1 MSTTIRPVL
10 RDDVV
15 WTVWNDGHLLFN
27 PNTRSTIKVTSADQ
41 SWIETLDGKRSLTDL
56 EGSSH
61 NPNHLLKT
69 LEALCRGQFLLNSEE
84 TFEFLFPNQQRQSWT
99 PSKRQ
104 WLYGTLYSRTT
115 TWPVALPSASVY
127 LTLSIL
133 VFCGS
138 LGLIWY
144 QSVPLA
150 LHPWTIND
158 DWLLG
163 SFSAYAGLSLT
174 MSLSAAIQASM
185 LSTQTKHVDIQVK
198 QTLGILHLGVNR
210 VPIYHTDTHTQR
222 QFAGV
227 GIATVLLAIG
237 VCWFAES
244 QRLNGVGGSVS
255 TALLL
260 LLTWELCPFFDTNG
274 AQLLETVTVH
284 KQRLR
289 TQDFLRSSLLNSRF
303 GDVEG
308 QQGLRITLCIW
319 LLWFGV
325 AIHLLGQYV
334 LPHLSTLLIQ
344 TLQYPTLLGQ
354 MWLGYISLLIS
365 LCYVYFIFQGLRLSG
380 NLLEQI
386 IPRSPKIDTVPT
398 SESTYIACKNVFPEL
413 HPFENIETAQTITI
427 SAGTRIDEHVDETHI
442 WILLA
447 GQVAFI
453 EPKPEGGFSTLFE
466 LPAPTPLLCP
476 AESKKPPVLWSRS
489 EISLLSLPY
498 HPEQWHTLRDNLV
511 ALQHLKPFSELS
523 SQWQWVL
530 ATQASARTIPADQ
543 FVLAKGDASNTLYLL
558 THGEVSVDTTP
569 PVSLSAPAIFG
580 EMGILSEAPRSANVR
595 CTTWCTVVVLPAH
608 IIRVCLQQHPSMQ
621 AWLDDLVS
629 NRLSATAVSNGGS
642 NGPQ

>member
-1 MSTTIRPVL
+1 MSAAVHPVL
-10 RDDVV
+10 RDDVS
-15 WTVWNDGHLLFN
+15 WTTWNNGYLLFN
-27 PNTRSTIKVTSADQ
+27 PNTRSTIKVASADHA
-41 SWIETLDGKRSLTDL
+41 WIATLDGKRSLADL
-56 EGSSH
+56 EGSSN

-69 LEALCRGQFLLNSEE
+69 LEALCRGHFLCNSEE

-115 TWPVALPSASVY
+115 VWPVALPSASVY
-127 LTLSIL
+127 IALSIL
-133 VFCGS
+133 IFCAS

-144 QSVPLA
+144 QAVPLA

-185 LSTQTKHVDIQVK
+185 LSAQTKHVDIHLK

-210 VPIYHTDTHTQR
+210 VPIYHTDTQAQR
-222 QFAGV
+222 QFAGT

-244 QRLNGVGGSVS
+244 QQLNGVGGSVS

-260 LLTWELCPFFDTNG
+260 LLAWELCPFFDTNG

-289 TQDFLRSSLLNSRF
+289 TQDFLRSSVLTSRF
-303 GDVEG
+303 GDIEG
-308 QQGLRITLCIW
+308 QHGLRITLCIW

-344 TLQYPTLLGQ
+344 TLQYPSLLGQ

-365 LCYVYFIFQGLRLSG
+365 LGYVYFIFQGLRLSG

-386 IPRSPKIDTVPT
+386 IPRSPKIDTVPA
-398 SESTYIACKNVFPEL
+398 SEQTYIACKNVFPEL
-413 HPFENIETAQTITI
+413 HPFENIEDAQTITI
-427 SAGTRIDEHVDETHI
+427 SAGTKIDEHIDEKHI
-442 WILLA
+442 WILLT

-453 EPKPEGGFSTLFE
+453 EPKPEGGFSILFE
-466 LPAPTPLLCP
+466 LPAPTALLSR
-476 AESKKPPVLWSRS
+476 AESTKSPVLWSRS
-489 EISLLSLPY
+489 EVTLLSLPY
-498 HPEQWHTLRDNLV
+498 RPEQWHTLRDNLK
-511 ALQHLKPFSELS
+511 AIKEMPPFSSLS
-523 SQWQWVL
+523 PEWQWML
-530 ATQASARTIPADQ
+530 ATQASAHTIAADQ
-543 FVLAKGDASNTLYLL
+543 FALEKGDASNALYLL
-558 THGEVSVDTTP
+558 TYGEVSVDTTP

-580 EMGILSEAPRSANVR
+580 EMGILSESPRNASVR

-629 NRLSATAVSNGGS
+629 NRLSATAVSNGCS
-642 NGPQ
+642 NGSQ